1 MKTPPK
7 HRDPKPKRQGLIRPG
22 GRSERTRHAVA
33 TATLDLIKSGKLDF
47 DIKEVARLAGVHRTT
62 IHRRWPD
69 RAALVAAALVEHNS
83 RIDNLEFS
91 GNWRT
96 DIRRT
101 AFALRDFLAEP
112 IEMAMNSLLAMPNN
126 EELRCQAILHWRP
139 FMRRFEQPIND
150 AQARGDIGPQA
161 DATMLVAMMVSTITA
176 SITFGKTVPDDAFIE
191 RLVAQIINACLSSAA
206 DSDPS
211 VTPG

>member
-83 RIDNLEFS
+83 RIDDLVFT
-91 GNWRT
+91 GDWRA

-112 IEMAMNSLLAMPNN
+112 VEVAMNTLLAMPDSG
-126 EELRCQAILHWRP
+126 ELRAQAILQWRP
-139 FMRRFEQPIND
+139 FMSRFEQPIRN

-161 DATMLVAMMVSTITA
+161 DAAMLMAMMVSTITT
-176 SITFGKTVPDDAFIE
+176 SIIFTKVIPDDAFIE
-191 RLVAQIINACLSSAA
+191 RLVAQIANACVDGTA
-206 DSDPS
+206 DSDPP
-211 VTPG
+211 VTHG